1 MNNVRTNRKYVK
13 DFQET
18 QQNKRNVIQTKTNN
32 LIEYLI
38 DLIASK
44 KIPVNMIMPSEHQL
58 MSRFNCSRS
67 VVVSAYQ
74 KLFSIGA
81 IYSISK
87 RGHFVAENFHNLI
100 KPISYLLNVDRILG
114 QETKNNLPTW
124 FKEKNIIF
132 LAKHRS
138 FKLSYEK
145 KGEIIAEADIYVS
158 TKNIDEFEPI
168 DLRRPLV
175 NILTERQSLKNMV
188 YELKYEKVNKF
199 NLNYMV
205 VVSFWGYDDNSICI
219 AGKYYIKPEH
229 FKFYHQ
235 EFSLYI

>member
-1 MNNVRTNRKYVK
+1 MKKNSPVKYQKDTNEK
-13 DFQET
+13 T
-18 QQNKRNVIQTKTNN
+18 NLNQTKTNN
-32 LIEYLI
+32 LIKYLI
-38 DLIASK
+38 DLISTK
-44 KIPVNMIMPSEHQL
+44 KIPINMIMPSEHQL
-58 MSRFNCSRS
+58 MNRFNCSRS

-100 KPISYLLNVDRILG
+100 KPISYLIGVDRILG
-114 QETKNNLPTW
+114 SETKETLPNW
-124 FKEKNIIF
+124 FKDKNIIF
-132 LAKHRS
+132 TEGHRS
-138 FKLSYEK
+138 FKMNYQK
-145 KGEIIAEADIYVS
+145 AGEIIAEGDIYVS

-168 DLRRPLV
+168 DTRTPII
-175 NILTERQSLKNMV
+175 NILIDRHSLKNIV

-199 NLNYMV
+199 GVDNMV
-205 VVSFWGYDDNSICI
+205 VIAFWGYDSDSICI

-235 EFSLYI
+235 EFSLYV